1 MPHSPHGRRNPSGA
15 RQGAAAFGRLR
26 HVTPWRR
33 RAPARLPMNSDIEV
47 ARTVTGVPVIVR
59 LRPRYLAVAALGG
72 AVGTAVRFLL
82 VEATP
87 VWETLSLGTVIVNI
101 VGPFLLGAFLQAL
114 AERPET
120 RRTRLLRLLVA
131 VGFLGALT
139 SYAQLAVDVVVVAE
153 NHHVLL
159 ALGYAAA
166 TLLAGT
172 GAVWLG
178 IMSTR
183 SWRRSPRR
191 RADDRR

>member
-1 MPHSPHGRRNPSGA
+1 
-15 RQGAAAFGRLR
+15 
-26 HVTPWRR
+26 
-33 RAPARLPMNSDIEV
+33 MNSDIEV

-72 AVGTAVRFLL
+72 AVGAAGRFLL
-82 VEATP
+82 AQATP
-87 VWETLSLGTVIVNI
+87 VWQTLSLGTVIVNI
-101 VGPFLLGAFLQAL
+101 LGPFLLGAFLQAL

-120 RRTRLLRLLVA
+120 ARTRFVRLLVA

-139 SYAQLAVDVVVVAE
+139 SYAQLAVDVVVMAE

-159 ALGYAAA
+159 AIGYAAA

-178 IMSTR
+178 IMSTS
-183 SWRRSPRR
+183 SWRRFQRR
-191 RADDRR
+191 RAEARR